1 MGKGA
6 ILLTGRRLFE
16 IKHRLFLR
24 FLHLRHPPVLHCPPS
39 LLGTRAQPG
48 IRVDRHG
55 KSHVLHQHHIAHRIC
70 VEVALL
76 QVHAVEVGPRLWVM
90 PLSARDVRFVK
101 WYLQN
106 SRKRRVLR
114 NRDELWVSLELA
126 RAVMSR
132 GFTGES
138 MRVQGLRNQRR

>member
-1 MGKGA
+1 M
-6 ILLTGRRLFE
+6 
-16 IKHRLFLR
+16 
-24 FLHLRHPPVLHCPPS
+24 PS
-39 LLGTRAQPG
+39 IARGHLLGDITTLQVATRGSACKPP
-48 IRVDRHG
+48 H
-55 KSHVLHQHHIAHRIC
+55 HRIC

-90 PLSARDVRFVK
+90 PLSARDLRFLE

-106 SRKRRVLR
+106 SRKRIVLR
-114 NRDELWVSLELA
+114 SRDELWVSLELA

-138 MRVQGLRNQRR
+138 MRVQGLRNQRH